1 MHLGNEAITPEC
13 AALTLMG
20 AGIGLAAAGVQ
31 IRRQPASREQVV
43 LAAGLGALVFAAQ
56 AINVPVLP
64 GASAHLVGGVL
75 LAWMLGPS
83 LGAWTMAVVLLVQGV
98 VLGDG
103 GLAAYGANVMNMALL
118 PAGAVALGRRL
129 PMAEGRWSMAT
140 CALLA
145 AITVPL
151 AAVLIVG
158 QTALFRGGA
167 ELGDLAEPGDW
178 TGFASRMIGTHL
190 WIGVLEGGLT
200 VATVAALNWV
210 GKPAPARAWQPAM
223 AAAVA
228 AIALAAI
235 VAPWSTSLPD
245 GYESAASAAGL
256 EQLLAEGTSA
266 AAEIQATAVAAIER
280 VSLGEHPALIAATL
294 LTAAL
299 VAGVGLA
306 IAPRG
311 LAKSSAV

>member
-13 AALTLMG
+13 AALTLLG

-31 IRRQPASREQVV
+31 IRRQPASREQIA

-75 LAWMLGPS
+75 LAWMLGPG
-83 LGAWTMAVVLLVQGV
+83 LGAWTMAVVLLVQAV

-129 PMAEGRWSMAT
+129 HVAEGRWSMAT
-140 CALLA
+140 CGLLA

-158 QTALFRGGA
+158 QTALLRGGA
-167 ELGDLAEPGDW
+167 ELGDW
-178 TGFASRMIGTHL
+178 TNFATRMIGTHL

-200 VATVAALNWV
+200 VAAVVALNWL
-210 GKPAPARAWQPAM
+210 GKPASARAWQPAM

-228 AIALAAI
+228 AMALAAI
-235 VAPWSTSLPD
+235 VAPWSTALPD
-245 GYESAASAAGL
+245 GYESAAAAAGL
-256 EQLLAEGTSA
+256 DQLLAEGTSA
-266 AAEIQATAVAAIER
+266 AAEVQSTAVAAIQR
-280 VSLGEHPALIAATL
+280 ASLGEHPALIVATL

-299 VAGVGLA
+299 VATAGLA
-306 IAPRG
+306 
-311 LAKSSAV
+311 LSSRRIEHAI